1 MSRLSFGVPAEQSKA
16 IHESQLVQNREKS
29 DKSPFKLG
37 KVVVNNEES
46 TYKMNDLM
54 KTPTKVLVEGDQNI
68 DNKST
73 SNGKSNDIVGDN
85 PMTFSPNPLLIL
97 SGGSKTYKT
106 NQRYLLTDQDNI
118 DEEDCEFGSDA
129 LEIEN
134 EEIFDQKLVSVM
146 RSTNFDL

>member
-16 IHESQLVQNREKS
+16 IHESKLVQNREKS

-37 KVVVNNEES
+37 KVVVNDEES

-106 NQRYLLTDQDNI
+106 N
-118 DEEDCEFGSDA
+118 
-129 LEIEN
+129 
-134 EEIFDQKLVSVM
+134 
-146 RSTNFDL
+146 